1 VQSFYQRKDFLMTT
15 IKDVAKLA
23 HVSPSTVS
31 RVIADNR
38 RISPATKE
46 RVKKIMQELN
56 YHPNM
61 IARSLIKRSSLTLGL
76 VLSRSTDS
84 AFSNP
89 FFSEIIRGISTVTQS
104 YHYNLM
110 LATAED
116 YTEEAR
122 QCLCMVTEK
131 RVDGVLLLAS
141 RVNDELIPELAKNGY
156 PFVVVGRAP
165 DLNKSYSVNNDNI
178 QAAYSAVR
186 HLFNLGHQRIA
197 LLNGPDEY
205 ILCQDRYEG
214 YRFAFR
220 EYGIENDPTLIK
232 KGSFTQNDGY
242 RLTLELLA
250 IDPPPTAIFAV
261 DDLMAIGA
269 YKAIKEKKMRI
280 PEDIAVIGFNDDPL
294 ASVVEPALTTIRLP
308 IYEMGQTAAAMI
320 IGLLQDQEIF
330 PSQRILSSELII
342 RDSCGAKKISLP

>member
-1 VQSFYQRKDFLMTT
+1 MTT

-23 HVSPSTVS
+23 GVSPSTVS

-46 RVKKIMQELN
+46 RVKKLMAELN

-61 IARSLIKRSSLTLGL
+61 IARSLIKRSSHTLGL
-76 VLSRSTDS
+76 ILSRSTDS

-89 FFSEIIRGISTVTQS
+89 FFSEIIRGISAVTQS

-116 YTEEAR
+116 YAEEAK
-122 QCLCMVTEK
+122 QCLQMITEK
-131 RVDGVLLLAS
+131 RVDGILLLAS
-141 RVNDELIPELAKNGY
+141 RVNDELIPELIQNNY

-165 DLNKSYSVNNDNI
+165 EINKCYSVNNDNI

-197 LLNGPDEY
+197 LLNGPEEY

-220 EYGIENDPTLIK
+220 EFGIENDPLLVK
-232 KGSFTQNDGY
+232 KGCFSQDDGY
-242 RLTLELLA
+242 RLTLELLGME
-250 IDPPPTAIFAV
+250 PPPSAIFAV
-261 DDLMAIGA
+261 DDLMALGA
-269 YKAIKEKKMRI
+269 YKAIKERKLRI
-280 PEDIAVIGFNDDPL
+280 PGDIAVVGFNDDPL
-294 ASVVEPALTTIRLP
+294 ASVIEPNLTTVRIP
-308 IYEMGQTAAAMI
+308 IYEMGVAASTMI
-320 IGLLQDQEIF
+320 IDLLQNQEVF
-330 PSQRILSSELII
+330 PAQKILSSELIV
-342 RDSCGAKKISLP
+342 RDSCGIKKNSQ

>member
-1 VQSFYQRKDFLMTT
+1 MAT

-23 HVSPSTVS
+23 NVSPSTVS

-38 RISPATKE
+38 RISSATKE
-46 RVKKIMQELN
+46 RVNKIMQELN

-61 IARSLIKRSSLTLGL
+61 IARSLIKRSSHTLGL
-76 VLSRSTDS
+76 ILSRSTDS

-89 FFSEIIRGISTVTQS
+89 FFSEIIRGISAVTQS

-116 YTEEAR
+116 YSEEAK
-122 QCLCMVTEK
+122 QCLQMITEK
-131 RVDGVLLLAS
+131 RVDGILLLAS
-141 RVNDELIPELAKNGY
+141 RVNDELIPELSKNGY

-165 DLNKSYSVNNDNI
+165 DVGKSYSVNNDNI
-178 QAAYSAVR
+178 QAAYSAIR

-232 KGSFTQNDGY
+232 KGGFSQEDGY
-242 RLTLELLA
+242 RLTLELLNMKF
-250 IDPPPTAIFAV
+250 PPTAIFAV
-261 DDLMAIGA
+261 DDLMAFGA
-269 YKAIKEKKMRI
+269 YKAIKEKKLQI
-280 PEDIAVIGFNDDPL
+280 PDDIAVIGFNDDPL
-294 ASVVEPALTTIRLP
+294 ASVIEPALTTVRIP
-308 IYEMGQTAAAMI
+308 IYEMGQAAAAMI

-330 PSQRILSSELII
+330 PAQKILSSELII
-342 RDSCGAKKISLP
+342 RDSCGAGKNIKLK

>member
-1 VQSFYQRKDFLMTT
+1 MAT

-23 HVSPSTVS
+23 GVSPSTVS
-31 RVIADNR
+31 RVLADNR

-46 RVKKIMQELN
+46 RVKKIMTELN

-61 IARSLIKRSSLTLGL
+61 IARSLIKRSSYTLGL
-76 VLSRSTDS
+76 ILSRSTDS

-89 FFSEIIRGISTVTQS
+89 FFSEIIRGISAVTQQF
-104 YHYNLM
+104 HYNLM

-116 YTEEAR
+116 YAEEAK
-122 QCLCMVTEK
+122 QCLRMITEK

-141 RVNDELIPELAKNGY
+141 RVNDALIPELSKNGY

-165 DLNKSYSVNNDNI
+165 DLNKCYSVNNDNI

-197 LLNGPDEY
+197 LLNGPEEY

-220 EYGIENDPTLIK
+220 EYGIENNPAFVKI
-232 KGSFTQNDGY
+232 GSFTQEDGY
-242 RLTLELLA
+242 RLTSELLNMA
-250 IDPPPTAIFAV
+250 LPPSAIFAV

-269 YKAIKEKKMRI
+269 YKAIKEKKLRI
-280 PEDIAVIGFNDDPL
+280 PEDIALVGFNDDPL
-294 ASVVEPALTTIRLP
+294 ASVVEPALTTVRIP
-308 IYEMGQTAAAMI
+308 IYEMGLAAATMI
-320 IGLLQDQEIF
+320 IGLLQEQEVF
-330 PSQRILSSELII
+330 PAQRILSSELII
-342 RDSCGAKKISLP
+342 RDSCGARQKIPILK